1 MSITTTE
8 LMEGVKLHKIDTK
21 KYLLNI
27 KKLKYIFK
35 KYLNVIGITLE
46 ILISIFWKMFMSKT
60 KSSD

>member
-27 KKLKYIFK
+27 KKLKYI
-35 KYLNVIGITLE
+35 L
-46 ILISIFWKMFMSKT
+46 
-60 KSSD
+60 